1 MIIEE
6 LEINNLKPYDKNS
19 KLHPKKQ
26 IDLLK
31 KNINEFSFT
40 TPILIDKDNEIIAG
54 HGRLIAI
61 KELKWAK
68 VPCVRMENLTDK
80 QIKALRLA
88 DNKLNESDWD
98 MELVIEELEELP
110 KDLFELTGFEA
121 KDLENYDEDSFSE
134 KNKEIDEEELG
145 EFKHKCPKCGFI
157 FNEDV

>member
-6 LEINNLKPYDKNS
+6 LEINNLKPYDKNQ

-31 KNINEFSFT
+31 KNINEFGFT

-61 KELKWAK
+61 KELKWEK

-98 MELVIEELEELP
+98 MDLVIEELKELDD
-110 KDLFELTGFEA
+110 DLLYLTGFDKEIE
-121 KDLENYDEDSFSE
+121 LESFE
-134 KNKEIDEEELG
+134 KKNKEIEENELG
-145 EFKHKCPKCGFI
+145 EFKECPKCGFLI
-157 FNEDV
+157 EK